1 MFCHVRVAWAH
12 TRACACRKRRRRR
25 RQAPPHA
32 HASRAVSA
40 FTQTKQTL
48 NQTNTQQIFFSRRCP
63 LIQGRLPLLHK
74 LLYTNG
80 AYAYLATILTDVAF
94 VLVPFNSLVFGLHPV
109 AFSYQLAVAV
119 SFYLPISFLVTS
131 YVRSRKHSKGQYLAS
146 ISNHVLCFT

>member
-1 MFCHVRVAWAH
+1 MEAGGWRWYWQQTKHLINPIH
-12 TRACACRKRRRRR
+12 THKKN
-25 RQAPPHA
+25 
-32 HASRAVSA
+32 
-40 FTQTKQTL
+40 QTKQP
-48 NQTNTQQIFFSRRCP
+48 QKKIFFSRRCP

-80 AYAYLATILTDVAF
+80 TYAYLATILTDVAF